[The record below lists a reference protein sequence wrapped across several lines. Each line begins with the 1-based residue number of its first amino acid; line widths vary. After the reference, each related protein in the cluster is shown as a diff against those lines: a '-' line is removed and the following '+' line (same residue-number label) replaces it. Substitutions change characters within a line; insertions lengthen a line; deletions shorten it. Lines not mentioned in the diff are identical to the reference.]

1 MPKTILVVGGV
12 AGGATVAARLRRLD
26 ETAKI
31 VVFERGEYISFANC
45 GLPYYIGGVIKNRES
60 LIVQTVEEM
69 TSKFALDIRIQSEIT
84 AIDRANHAVTVK
96 KADGTTYVEAYDK
109 LVLSTGAAPV
119 FPPIPGIRE
128 AKNLFTLRTIPDTDA
143 IHEFIEREKPA
154 RAAVI
159 GGGFIGLEMAENLHG
174 LGIDV
179 TIVEMADQVMAPV
192 DFEMASIVHRHIG
205 DMGVTLILKDG
216 VKSFADAG
224 KTVVLASGRTVA
236 TDLIVF
242 AVGVRPENQ
251 LAKAAGLVIGARGG
265 IVTDHRMTT
274 SDPDIYAVGDAAEIT
289 DYVSGGKTMIA
300 LAGPA
305 NKQARIVADAICGK
319 DDRYEGALGTS
330 VAKVFDLTVAA
341 TGMNEKALKAAG
353 LPYRALH
360 THPGSH
366 AGYYPGAET
375 ISMKL
380 LFHPETGAIYGAQA
394 VGGEG
399 GCKRIDVI
407 ATAIY
412 AKLKVTDLADL
423 DLAYAPPYSSAK
435 DPVNMLG
442 YYGENILG
450 GLDETY
456 QWHEVA
462 GLAADGAYF
471 LDVREPVEFELGA
484 LPGAVNIPL
493 GSIRERIGELPK
505 DKTIHVY
512 CLSGIRSHSALRILA
527 QHGLTAKNLDGGYKT
542 WQCLY
547 ATCEPVLK
555 AEIDDSGALKAEA
568 KKEGTTPMNQS
579 DAILKVDACG
589 LQCPGPI
596 VQLYKAMKDMKE
608 GQVLEIT
615 ATDPGFLKDI
625 GSWAAKTGNTL
636 ISANLQ
642 DKVVTA
648 KLQKGVG
655 DFAKNKDVAVTENK
669 NGTTIVVFSQDLD
682 KAIAA
687 FIIASGAASM
697 GKKVSLFFT
706 FWGLNILRKP
716 KRVKVNK
723 SFIERMFG
731 FMMPRGANKLP
742 ISNMN
747 MAGIGPL
754 MIKGI
759 MKKKNVDSLQ
769 CLMKSAKEMGV
780 KIIACAMSMDIMGI
794 KPEELID
801 GIEIAGVA
809 TYLGD
814 TTESNHNLFI

>member
-1 MPKTILVVGGV
+1 MPRKILVVGGV
-12 AGGATVAARLRRLD
+12 AGGATVAARLRRVD
-26 ETAKI
+26 ETASI
-31 VVFERGEYISFANC
+31 VVIERGEYISFANC
-45 GLPYYIGGVIKNRES
+45 GLPYYIGGVIRNRES
-60 LIVQTVEEM
+60 LIVQSVEEM
-69 TSKFALDIRIQSEIT
+69 TAKFSLDIRTLEEVAS
-84 AIDRANHAVTVK
+84 IDRANHAVTIR
-96 KADGTTYVEAYDK
+96 KADGSTYVETYDK

-119 FPPIPGIRE
+119 FPPIPGIRD

-143 IHEFIEREKPA
+143 IHAFVETKKPR

-159 GGGFIGLEMAENLHG
+159 GGGFIGLEMAENLHR

-192 DFEMASIVHRHIG
+192 DYEMAAIVHQHIA
-205 DMGVTLILKDG
+205 DQGVTLILKDG
-216 VKSFADAG
+216 VKAFEAEG
-224 KTVVLASGRTVA
+224 GRVVLASGRVVE
-236 TDLIVF
+236 TDLVIF

-251 LAKAAGLVIGARGG
+251 LAKAAGLALGARGG
-265 IVTDHRMTT
+265 IVTDARMKT
-274 SDPDIYAVGDAAEIT
+274 SDPDVYAVGDAAEIT
-289 DYVSGGKTMIA
+289 DYVGGGRTMIA

-305 NKQARIVADAICGK
+305 NKQARIVADDICGIE
-319 DDRYEGALGTS
+319 DRYEGALGTA
-330 VAKVFDLTVAA
+330 VAKVFDLTVAS
-341 TGMNEKALKAAG
+341 TGLNEKALKAQN

-412 AKLKVTDLADL
+412 AKLKVSDLADL

-442 YYGENILG
+442 YYGENVLS
-450 GLDETY
+450 GLDATY
-456 QWHEVA
+456 QWHEVPALSEA
-462 GLAADGAYF
+462 GAFF

-484 LPGAVNIPL
+484 IPGAVNIPL

-505 DKTIHVY
+505 DRTIHVY

-527 QHGLTAKNLDGGYKT
+527 QNGFAVKNLDGGYKT

-547 ATCEPVLK
+547 GTCEPAVK
-555 AEIDDSGALKAEA
+555 AEIEDSGAMKPELVKEVQATMKEA
-568 KKEGTTPMNQS
+568 
-579 DAILKVDACG
+579 DVILKVDACG

-625 GSWAAKTGNTL
+625 GAWAAKTGNTL
-636 ISANLQ
+636 ISAGAEG
-642 DKVVTA
+642 KVVTA
-648 KLQKGVG
+648 KLQKGAA
-655 DFAKNKDVAVTENK
+655 DIAKNKDVAVSESK

-716 KRVKVNK
+716 KRVKVK
-723 SFIERMFG
+723 KTFIERMFG
-731 FMMPRGANKLP
+731 FMMPRGVDRLS

-747 MAGIGPL
+747 MAGMGPM

-759 MKKKNVDSLQ
+759 MKKKNVESLQ
-769 CLMKSAKEMGV
+769 SLMANARAMGV

-794 KPEELID
+794 KKEELID

-814 TTESNHNLFI
+814 TTEANHNLFI

>member
-1 MPKTILVVGGV
+1 
-12 AGGATVAARLRRLD
+12 
-26 ETAKI
+26 
-31 VVFERGEYISFANC
+31 
-45 GLPYYIGGVIKNRES
+45 
-60 LIVQTVEEM
+60 
-69 TSKFALDIRIQSEIT
+69 
-84 AIDRANHAVTVK
+84 NHTVTVK
-96 KADGTTYVEAYDK
+96 QANGDTYVEAYDQ

-143 IHEFIEREKPA
+143 IHDFVVKEKPA

-179 TIVEMADQVMAPV
+179 TIVEMADQVMAPI
-192 DFEMASIVHRHIG
+192 DIEMASIVHNHIG
-205 DMGVTLILKDG
+205 DLGVTLILKDG
-216 VKSFADAG
+216 VKSFADGG
-224 KTVVLASGRTVA
+224 KTVVLSSGKTVS
-236 TDLIVF
+236 TDLIIF

-251 LAKAAGLVIGARGG
+251 LAKAAGLAIGARGG

-305 NKQARIVADAICGK
+305 NKQARIVADALCGK
-319 DDRYEGALGTS
+319 EDRYEGALGTS

-341 TGMNEKALKAAG
+341 TGMNEKALKAAN

-442 YYGENILG
+442 YYGENILA

-462 GLAADGAYF
+462 GLAAEGAYF

-484 LPGAVNIPL
+484 LPGAINIPL
-493 GSIRERIGELPK
+493 GLIRERIAELPK

-512 CLSGIRSHSALRILA
+512 CLSGIRSHAALRILV
-527 QHGLTAKNLDGGYKT
+527 QNGFTVKNLDGGYKT

-547 ATCEPVLK
+547 AVCEPTVSTK
-555 AEIDDSGALKAEA
+555 IDDSGAMKAESVKEE
-568 KKEGTTPMNQS
+568 KKAMNQP

-608 GQVLEIT
+608 GQVLE
-615 ATDPGFLKDI
+615 
-625 GSWAAKTGNTL
+625 
-636 ISANLQ
+636 
-642 DKVVTA
+642 
-648 KLQKGVG
+648 
-655 DFAKNKDVAVTENK
+655 
-669 NGTTIVVFSQDLD
+669 
-682 KAIAA
+682 
-687 FIIASGAASM
+687 
-697 GKKVSLFFT
+697 
-706 FWGLNILRKP
+706 
-716 KRVKVNK
+716 
-723 SFIERMFG
+723 
-731 FMMPRGANKLP
+731 
-742 ISNMN
+742 
-747 MAGIGPL
+747 
-754 MIKGI
+754 
-759 MKKKNVDSLQ
+759 
-769 CLMKSAKEMGV
+769 
-780 KIIACAMSMDIMGI
+780 
-794 KPEELID
+794 
-801 GIEIAGVA
+801 
-809 TYLGD
+809 
-814 TTESNHNLFI
+814 